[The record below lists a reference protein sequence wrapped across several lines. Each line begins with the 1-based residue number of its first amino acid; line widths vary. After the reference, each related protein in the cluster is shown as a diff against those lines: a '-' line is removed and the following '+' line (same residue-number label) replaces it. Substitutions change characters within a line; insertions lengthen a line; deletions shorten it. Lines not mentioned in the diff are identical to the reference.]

1 MQNLFTPPHR
11 PGCSVV
17 KTIAKISATFF
28 LQKVVVYTKE
38 YQTIAIFRQISLI
51 SDIIQVRPRL
61 LWNANRKSYVIYRM
75 MPFSMTLSDSNPDFK
90 GTSLFDVECLRN
102 GTKDMVTMEY

>member
-75 MPFSMTLSDSNPDFK
+75 VPFSTTVNDPNPDFK
-90 GTSLFDVECLRN
+90 SMLLLDV
-102 GTKDMVTMEY
+102 